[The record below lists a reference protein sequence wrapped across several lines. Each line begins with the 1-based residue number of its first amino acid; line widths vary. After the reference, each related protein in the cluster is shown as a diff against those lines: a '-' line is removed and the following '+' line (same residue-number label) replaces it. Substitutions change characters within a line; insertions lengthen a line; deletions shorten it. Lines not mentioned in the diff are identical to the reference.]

1 MAVAAVVAMLGERFD
16 LNGLQA
22 TSNPATPPAIIIGPI
37 VEELEIDSSTAV
49 FGPATARPIEG

>member
-1 MAVAAVVAMLGERFD
+1 MLGERFD